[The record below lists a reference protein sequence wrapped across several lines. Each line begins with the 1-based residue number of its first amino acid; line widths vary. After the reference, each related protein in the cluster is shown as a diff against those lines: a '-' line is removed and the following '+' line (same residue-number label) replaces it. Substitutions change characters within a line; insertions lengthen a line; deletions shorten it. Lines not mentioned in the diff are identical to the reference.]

1 MSPLD
6 HVWQILGIKRVTFRL
21 ICNCAC
27 KRMSIQDS
35 FYPSKTWI
43 SPLQWDELISEGAFL
58 DFFVNQ
64 CFHENFGPVHF
75 FNAIRIKTS
84 LKCII
89 FPKKVRK
96 PLESDNCSM
105 NWVLQFNI
113 GPIHLLNSLIDDI
126 LALETEKS
134 YLRKETRM
142 SKIVSK
148 NINKSTATEGF
159 EKSNGEK

>member
-64 CFHENFGPVHF
+64 CFHENFGPVMYHF

-89 FPKKVRK
+89 FQKKSK
-96 PLESDNCSM
+96 NLAESIWPHCDIPWQSTTTRPAK
-105 NWVLQFNI
+105 VLQ
-113 GPIHLLNSLIDDI
+113 LCWLNSSSLTPLTLDFF
-126 LALETEKS
+126 S
-134 YLRKETRM
+134 Q
-142 SKIVSK
+142 V
-148 NINKSTATEGF
+148 
-159 EKSNGEK
+159 

>member
-58 DFFVNQ
+58 DFFLNQ

-89 FPKKVRK
+89 FPQKSRILQKVFDPIVTFLDKVRPPAQQK
-96 PLESDNCSM
+96 C
-105 NWVLQFNI
+105 FNFVDWI
-113 GPIHLLNSLIDDI
+113 AAVWPH
-126 LALETEKS
+126 
-134 YLRKETRM
+134 
-142 SKIVSK
+142 
-148 NINKSTATEGF
+148 
-159 EKSNGEK
+159 